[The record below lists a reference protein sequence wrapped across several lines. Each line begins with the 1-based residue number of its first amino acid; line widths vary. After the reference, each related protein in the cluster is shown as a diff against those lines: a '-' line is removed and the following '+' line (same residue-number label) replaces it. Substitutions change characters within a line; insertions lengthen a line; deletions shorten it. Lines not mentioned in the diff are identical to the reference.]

1 MISRRGVV
9 AAAAVGARLW
19 AAPMP
24 WKVGVPDWNLKLG
37 ANPDAVGVAARLGFD
52 GVQISFGRNV
62 EGGKLPLDDAALIAR
77 YKALAVE
84 HKIPIEGT
92 CVDRLHSDGL
102 KNGGVAVRWVGD
114 SIRLTRAVGSQVL
127 LLPFFGK
134 QATKTQAEMDYAGDA
149 LRELGAEA
157 EKAQVI
163 LGLENEN
170 SAEENAR
177 MMERSRS
184 ASVRVYYDV
193 GNSTNIGG
201 YDVEREIRWLG
212 AARICQIHLKDKGA
226 LLGQGKIQF
235 PGVLAA
241 MREIGFAGFANL
253 EMDFRAGMLEEDMK
267 TNLKFVRDL
276 AGKV

>member
-1 MISRRGVV
+1 M
-9 AAAAVGARLW
+9 AAAALGTRLW
-19 AAPMP
+19 GASAP

-37 ANPDAVGVAARLGFD
+37 ANPEAVGVAARLGFD

-62 EGGKLPLDDAALIAR
+62 ESGKLPLDDAALIAR
-77 YKALAVE
+77 YKALAAE

-92 CVDRLHSDGL
+92 CVDRLHTHGL

-134 QATKTQAEMDYAGDA
+134 QATKTQAEMEFVGDA

-212 AARICQIHLKDKGA
+212 AARICQIHLKDKGP

-235 PGVLAA
+235 LGVLAA
-241 MREIGFAGFANL
+241 MREIGFTGFANL
-253 EMDFRAGMLEEDMK
+253 EMDFRAGMLDDDMK
-267 TNLKFVRDL
+267 ANLGFVRDL

>member
-1 MISRRGVV
+1 
-9 AAAAVGARLW
+9 
-19 AAPMP
+19 
-24 WKVGVPDWNLKLG
+24 
-37 ANPDAVGVAARLGFD
+37 
-52 GVQISFGRNV
+52 
-62 EGGKLPLDDAALIAR
+62 
-77 YKALAVE
+77 
-84 HKIPIEGT
+84 
-92 CVDRLHSDGL
+92 
-102 KNGGVAVRWVGD
+102 
-114 SIRLTRAVGSQVL
+114 
-127 LLPFFGK
+127 
-134 QATKTQAEMDYAGDA
+134 
-149 LRELGAEA
+149 
-157 EKAQVI
+157 
-163 LGLENEN
+163 
-170 SAEENAR
+170 